1 MLRRFAPL
9 VVLPLVLAACSAAR
23 RPAAPA
29 PAASSAAPVVT
40 PLVSGT
46 TALLIGLSVS
56 GDGRTVWASGAAGTF
71 ARSADGGATWAAGRV
86 PGADTL
92 QFRDVEAFS
101 DREAVMLSIGSGAAS
116 RIVRTGD
123 GGATWTTAWVNDE
136 PTAFYDCLAFHDA
149 RRGVAVSDAVS
160 GPGGARLPTLLT
172 TDGGRTWQAPAAP
185 IVARTGEGGFAS
197 SGTCAIARGERAWIV
212 TNGGGPDDAP
222 APDRVL
228 RTEDAGRTWQ
238 SIDTPF
244 RSADGSRGLA
254 TIAHGGALMLAG
266 SLGAIDGQTMLR
278 STDDGR
284 TWAVSPRTVIDAVYG
299 LALGANGRHALAVGP
314 GGLDAS
320 RDGGQT
326 WRHLSDTVYWTAAA
340 LPGGAFLVAGRGG
353 ALARV
358 TF

>member
-1 MLRRFAPL
+1 M
-9 VVLPLVLAACSAAR
+9 
-23 RPAAPA
+23 
-29 PAASSAAPVVT
+29 PAASTAVPTVT
-40 PLVSGT
+40 PLASGT
-46 TALLIGLSVS
+46 TALLIGLSAA
-56 GDGRTVWASGAAGTF
+56 GDGRTVWTSGAGGSF
-71 ARSADGGATWAAGRV
+71 SRSTDGGATWSAGRV

-101 DREAVMLSIGSGAAS
+101 DREAVMLSIGNGAAS
-116 RIVRTGD
+116 RIVRTDD
-123 GGATWTTAWVNDE
+123 GGATWTTAWVNAE

-149 RRGVAVSDAVS
+149 RRGVAVSDAV
-160 GPGGARLPTLLT
+160 GTRLPMISTG
-172 TDGGRTWQAPAAP
+172 DGGRTWQAPTVP
-185 IVARTGEGGFAS
+185 VVARAGEGGFAS

-212 TNGGGPDDAP
+212 TNGGGPEGAP

-228 RTEDAGRTWQ
+228 RTADAGRTWQ
-238 SIDTPF
+238 SVDTPF
-244 RSADGSRGLA
+244 RSADGSRGLS
-254 TIAHGGALMLAG
+254 TLAHGGPLMLAG

-284 TWAVSPRTVIDAVYG
+284 TWTVSPRTVIDAVYG
-299 LALGANGRHALAVGP
+299 LALDANGRHAVAVGP

-326 WRHLSDTVYWTAAA
+326 WQHLSDTVYWTATA